1 MPNNSTYGIVR
12 QALIDPAKDAVIY
25 YHYRPSRNSITSD
38 YEKFTKLENVSEMLS
53 CATLDTNESDTRL
66 PGMYNLKMPARIFN
80 RKGIYTVYIVPK
92 EIRCTIK
99 DVGSLAAFPGVRGII
114 LDYNSIPADSDR
126 ELFRN
131 DGLVGYRV
139 EYYEYE
145 DGLKRQDYYRIVTS
159 NNLCSPVSQNLSS
172 TNTNSN
178 GYRYSQSG
186 SLVFVTLTP
195 STSPEFKSNSIPY
208 IGCPNQ
214 TISFVNTKFDPVC
227 LEIEMTEH
235 DIETVSYMLEGEQVR
250 NYETGT
256 VTTYNFD
263 GEPYKQFEF
272 STIKDNYTK
281 NNIAEAKLSRDNNFD
296 DSLPLDSIKNS

>member
-1 MPNNSTYGIVR
+1 MPNNNTYGIVR
-12 QALIDPAKDAVIY
+12 QALINPEKDAVIY
-25 YHYRPSRNSITSD
+25 YHYRPSRNVNTPE

-53 CATLDTNESDTRL
+53 CSEVNTTESDTRL
-66 PGMYNLKMPARIFN
+66 PGMYTLKMPTSIFN
-80 RKGIYTVYIVPK
+80 KKGIYTVYIVPK
-92 EIRCTIK
+92 EIKCTIK
-99 DVGSLAAFPGVRGII
+99 DVGSLAAYPGVRGII
-114 LDYNSIPADSDR
+114 LDYNTLPTEADR
-126 ELFRN
+126 ELFKN

-145 DGLKRQDYYRIVTS
+145 NGLKRQEYYRIVTS

-172 TNTNSN
+172 SNTNSN
-178 GYRYSQSG
+178 GYRFSQSG

-195 STSPEFKSNSIPY
+195 STNPEFKGNSMPY

-214 TISFVNTKFDPVC
+214 VISFVNTKFDPVC

-235 DIETVSYMLEGEQVR
+235 DIETISYMLEGEQVR

-256 VTTYNFD
+256 VTTYNFNN
-263 GEPYKQFEF
+263 EPYKQFEF

-281 NNIAEAKLSRDNNFD
+281 NNIAEAKLSRNNNFD
-296 DSLPLDSIKNS
+296 DSLPLESIKNS

>member
-1 MPNNSTYGIVR
+1 MPNNNTYGIVR
-12 QALIDPAKDAVIY
+12 QALINPSQDAVIY
-25 YHYRPSRNSITSD
+25 YHYRPSRNVITPEYS
-38 YEKFTKLENVSEMLS
+38 KFTKLDNVSEMLS
-53 CATLDTNESDTRL
+53 CSEVDTTESDTRL
-66 PGMYNLKMPARIFN
+66 PGMYTLKMPTRIFN
-80 RKGIYTVYIVPK
+80 KKGIYTVYIVPK

-99 DVGSLAAFPGVRGII
+99 DVGSLAAYPGVRGII
-114 LDYNSIPADSDR
+114 LDYNSLPSDADR
-126 ELFRN
+126 ELFKN

-159 NNLCSPVSQNLSS
+159 NNLCSPVSQNLTS
-172 TNTNSN
+172 TNTNTN
-178 GYRYSQSG
+178 GYRFSQSG
-186 SLVFVTLTP
+186 SLVFITLTP
-195 STSPEFKSNSIPY
+195 STNPEFKGNAMPY

-214 TISFVNTKFDPVC
+214 TVSFVNTKFDPVC
-227 LEIEMTEH
+227 VEIEMTEH

-256 VTTYNFD
+256 VTTYNFE

-296 DSLPLDSIKNS
+296 DSLPLDQIKNS